1 MSTSCCRDDRCSAI
15 QHLYLPQACWNYG
28 LPCLKQ
34 GCATTVTTDSQFGGG
49 LQSGLQALTF
59 TSHKTMSRLV
69 AARSLPTGQA
79 GHAQLQRPVPRAP
92 GPAAA
97 HQPLPR
103 PLQPAGFSAA
113 LVPRAQVRPSWDL
126 PARGASC
133 CLDFLDGFRSPML
146 PLHHSKKRKS
156 FTSYALGA

>member
-34 GCATTVTTDSQFGGG
+34 GCATTVTTDSHFGGG

-69 AARSLPTGQA
+69 
-79 GHAQLQRPVPRAP
+79 VAP
-92 GPAAA
+92 PAACRLARLDMRNCSALYRVRLALPQLTSLSLA
-97 HQPLPR
+97 HCSRLAS
-103 PLQPAGFSAA
+103 LQLSCPA
-113 LVPRAQVRPSWDL
+113 LR
-126 PARGASC
+126 
-133 CLDFLDGFRSPML
+133 
-146 PLHHSKKRKS
+146 
-156 FTSYALGA
+156 